1 MGAEHGQIDPRVLN
15 VMNLSEW
22 QRIAAP
28 LMGVPPEALN
38 TVSQQE
44 EIEAAQ
50 QDARAKEDMKGDV
63 ESAAGVTNQVAPL
76 AKLIGEGGA
85 VGGTQDAVAAG
96 IGLG

>member
-1 MGAEHGQIDPRVLN
+1 MLLRPSLSTYCAPPRYSLF
-15 VMNLSEW
+15 ML
-22 QRIAAP
+22 
-28 LMGVPPEALN
+28 PPEAVN

-76 AKLIGEGGA
+76 AKLLGEGGA
-85 VGGTQDAVAAG
+85 VGGTQDAIAAG
-96 IGLG
+96 VGLG